1 MSNNQ
6 FAGLPNNKFGNAF
19 DLSSLKAPAA
29 GQADL
34 AYSKVVTQANLVA
47 EFVKESNN
55 KVVVLLCWS
64 PRSAQAKEILE
75 ILGKLESAD
84 KNSWLLGTVN
94 VDTQAAVAQ
103 ALQVQS
109 VPVAIA
115 IIQEQMIPLFESV
128 PPLDQVRL
136 VINKLLELAAGKGIG
151 SAPENSAVV
160 ETPMEPEEEA
170 AYAAME
176 KGDYAAAKAAY
187 QGWLKRKPNDPV
199 ATIGLAQADLMNRI
213 NGLDFALTLKS
224 SKADDLT
231 SQLMCADIEIA
242 QGDYEAAFNRLIS
255 AVKSFSAEDRDKAK
269 AHLLGLFN
277 LVDPADPR
285 LVKARGQL
293 ASALF

>member
-1 MSNNQ
+1 MSKNP

-19 DLSSLKAPAA
+19 DLSSLKAPSPS
-29 GQADL
+29 DL
-34 AYSKVVTQANLVA
+34 PKYGKAVTQGNLVA

-55 KVVVLLCWS
+55 QVVVLLCWS
-64 PRSAQAKEILE
+64 PRSSQAKEVLE
-75 ILGKLESAD
+75 LLGKFEAAD
-84 KNSWLLGTVN
+84 KNTWLLGTVN
-94 VDTQAAVAQ
+94 VDTEAAVAQ

-115 IIQEQMIPLFESV
+115 IIQEQIIPLFESV
-128 PPLDQVRL
+128 PPADQVRL

-151 SAPENSAVV
+151 SAPENLAPV
-160 ETPMEPEEEA
+160 EIPMEPEEEA

-187 QGWLKRKPNDPV
+187 QAWLNRKPNDPV

-213 NGLDFALTLKS
+213 NGLDFGLTLRN
-224 SKADDLT
+224 SKLDDLT

-242 QGDYEAAFNRLIS
+242 QGDYEAAFNRLIT
-255 AVKSFSAEDRDKAK
+255 AVKNFSGDNREKAK
-269 AHLLGLFN
+269 AHLLQLFN
-277 LVDPADPR
+277 LVDPTDPR

>member
-1 MSNNQ
+1 MSKNQ

-19 DLSSLKAPAA
+19 DLSSLKAPAT
-29 GQADL
+29 GESTI
-34 AYSKVVTQANLVA
+34 AYGKEVTQANLVSD
-47 EFVKESNN
+47 FVKESNN
-55 KVVVLLCWS
+55 KVVILLCWS
-64 PRSAQAKEILE
+64 PRSAHAKEILE
-75 ILGKLESAD
+75 ILGKLQSAD
-84 KNSWLLGTVN
+84 QNTWLLGTVN

-115 IIQEQMIPLFESV
+115 LIQEQVIPLFESV

-151 SAPENSAVV
+151 KAAENSAVV

-187 QGWLKRKPNDPV
+187 QSWLKRKPNDPV
-199 ATIGLAQADLMNRI
+199 ATIGLTQADLMNRI
-213 NGLDFALTLKS
+213 NGLDFALTLKN
-224 SKADDLT
+224 SKSDDLT

-242 QGDYEAAFNRLIS
+242 QGDYESAFNRLIA
-255 AVKSFSAEDRDKAK
+255 AVKSFTAEDRDKAK
-269 AHLLGLFN
+269 AHLLQLFN

>member
-1 MSNNQ
+1 MSKNP

-19 DLSSLKAPAA
+19 DLSSLKAPSPENTPTYGKA
-29 GQADL
+29 
-34 AYSKVVTQANLVA
+34 VTQSNLVA
-47 EFVKESNN
+47 EFVKQSNN
-55 KVVVLLCWS
+55 QVVVLLCWS

-75 ILGKLESAD
+75 ILGKLQSSD

-94 VDTQAAVAQ
+94 VDTEAAVAQ

-115 IIQEQMIPLFESV
+115 IIQEQVIPLFESV
-128 PPLDQVRL
+128 PPIDQVRL

-151 SAPENSAVV
+151 TAPENTGPV
-160 ETPMEPEEEA
+160 EIPMEPEEEA

-176 KGDYAAAKAAY
+176 KGDYAAAKISY
-187 QGWLKRKPNDPV
+187 QAWLKRKPNDPI

-213 NGLDFALTLKS
+213 NGLDFALTLKN
-224 SKADDLT
+224 SKLDDLT
-231 SQLMCADIEIA
+231 SQMMCADIEIA
-242 QGDYEAAFNRLIS
+242 QGDYEAAFNRLIA
-255 AVKSFSAEDRDKAK
+255 AVKSFTGDDREKAK
-269 AHLLGLFN
+269 SHLLSLFN

>member
-19 DLSSLKAPAA
+19 DLSSLKAPVA

-34 AYSKVVTQANLVA
+34 AYGKAVTQANLVA

-151 SAPENSAVV
+151 QAPENSAVI

-187 QGWLKRKPNDPV
+187 QAWLKRKPNDPV

-213 NGLDFALTLKS
+213 NGLDFALTLKN

-255 AVKSFSAEDRDKAK
+255 AVKSFSADDRDKAK